1 MPLNKKAQTKDWAQ
15 FNNHEAIVMVVIFR
29 LIPPDLTYK
38 LCAAVLIQQQI
49 GKERIMRALLAMLAG
64 AKPTV
69 YANLGHGI
77 AQPRPILP
85 FEVRQD
91 PSTSPEPCPRR

>member
-38 LCAAVLIQQQI
+38 LWMVN
-49 GKERIMRALLAMLAG
+49 KRITIPLEIMYRIISVDFFLAYWIFRM
-64 AKPTV
+64 PT
-69 YANLGHGI
+69 L
-77 AQPRPILP
+77 
-85 FEVRQD
+85 
-91 PSTSPEPCPRR
+91 